1 MSSMTYYSTCGET
14 HKASRVSSNVS
25 CSPELCVTNNASFFG
40 SIQIP
45 MYGILHAG
53 ARVIIEMSFISSNHS
68 ASSVNG
74 LYDLGW

>member
-1 MSSMTYYSTCGET
+1 MLVYLTFI
-14 HKASRVSSNVS
+14 
-25 CSPELCVTNNASFFG
+25 NASLFG

-68 ASSVNG
+68 VPSVYG
-74 LYDLGW
+74 TYDLEWEMDILCTVFVFVSAPTLVSVSH

>member
-1 MSSMTYYSTCGET
+1 MRY
-14 HKASRVSSNVS
+14 KRV
-25 CSPELCVTNNASFFG
+25 NASFFG

-68 ASSVNG
+68 VPSVNG
-74 LYDLGW
+74 TYDLEWKVDIFCTVFVFVSASTLVSVSH